1 MSQPA
6 QTVGGQSQGAQ
17 AIGLGAAVA
26 FVALLIGGLVALA
39 GPLIAVGMLLAL
51 AVAIWA
57 LTNLEVG
64 LWGTIGIITLL
75 PFAALPFKL
84 VFTPTFLDLAVG
96 GTFLVYLMQ
105 WMTGRRRR
113 LALTPA
119 HGPIV
124 VFMALAVFSFV
135 AGLPNGPLTPNLMR
149 QFAELLLNMALS
161 FVVVD
166 YIDNWDKFDRLARV
180 ILLGG
185 TAAAVLGIGFYLL
198 PPATANRVLNALAV
212 FSYPPGDVLRYIE
225 DNPANAQRAI
235 GTAVD
240 PNFLGGVL
248 ATIGGLLALQV
259 LSRQPLLR
267 SRLVSLAA
275 FGAVLACLILT
286 YSRGAMVGLAIGVTL
301 VALLRYRR
309 LLPVM
314 AAVAV
319 AILILPATRDYVLH
333 FFQGVQGQDLAT
345 QMRFG
350 EYKDALTLIQRYPLL
365 GVGFSGAPE
374 IDIYLGVSSAY
385 LLIAEQMGLVGLAVF
400 LASMAVIFVW
410 SFSQRL
416 WLYAGAEN
424 AAGQGRLAVWLGVHA
439 GLIAALAVGV
449 VDHYFF
455 ELSFQPAGSLFWI
468 FVGLCLAASRL
479 ARAEPLASAAQPPT
493 VSV

>member
-1 MSQPA
+1 MSQPTIPA
-6 QTVGGQSQGAQ
+6 ALPGRWVRATGLGVALALIAL
-17 AIGLGAAVA
+17 AIGGV
-26 FVALLIGGLVALA
+26 VGLA
-39 GPLIAVGMLLAL
+39 GPLVAIGVLLAL
-51 AVAIWA
+51 AVAVWA

-113 LALTPA
+113 LTLTPA
-119 HGPIV
+119 HGPIF
-124 VFMALAVFSFV
+124 VFLALAVFSFV
-135 AGLPNGPLTPNLMR
+135 AGLPNGPLTTNLMR
-149 QFAELLLNMALS
+149 QFAELLVNIALC

-166 YIDNWDKFDRLARV
+166 YIDNWDKLDRLARV

-185 TAAAVLGIGFYLL
+185 TAAALLAIGFYLL
-198 PPATANRVLNALAV
+198 PPETATRLLNALAV
-212 FSYPPGDVLRYIE
+212 FGYPSGDVLRYIE
-225 DNPANAQRAI
+225 DDPANALRAI

-259 LSRQPLLR
+259 ISRKPVLG
-267 SRLVSLAA
+267 SRLLSLAA
-275 FGAVLACLILT
+275 LAALLGGLILT
-286 YSRGAMVGLAIGVTL
+286 YSRGAMVGLAVGVAL

-309 LLPVM
+309 LLPLM
-314 AAVAV
+314 ALAAAGV
-319 AILILPATRDYVLH
+319 LILPATRDYVLR
-333 FFQGVQGQDLAT
+333 FLQAAQGQDLAT

-350 EYKDALTLIQRYPLL
+350 EYKDALILIQRYPFL

-385 LLIAEQMGLVGLAVF
+385 LLITEQMGLIGLAVF
-400 LASMAVIFVW
+400 VGSMATVFIW
-410 SFSQRL
+410 GFSQRR
-416 WLYAGAEN
+416 WLYAAAETPV
-424 AAGQGRLAVWLGVHA
+424 GQNRLALWLGLHA
-439 GLIAALAVGV
+439 GLAAALVVGI

-479 ARAEPLASAAQPPT
+479 AGRAPVERPEAAP
-493 VSV
+493 V